1 LPGEAA
7 TLLRRADAPAARR
20 RQRDDQGV
28 RRFAV
33 GLSLALLAW
42 NNLVHL
48 LPGASA
54 GYVPLNLAATAA
66 VTAAARR
73 SGLSASDLGL
83 RRDRL
88 WAGARWGG
96 AVAAVVAGA
105 LAVAWAV
112 PALHPLLDDA
122 RVQRLSPGA
131 VAYHALVRIPLGT
144 VLFEEVAFRGALF
157 GALAPTSGRV
167 RAALASSAV
176 FGLWHVRPTLGLLD
190 ANDVADDPA
199 ARAVA
204 VAAAVLFT
212 AAGGLFFCALRV
224 RSGSTLA
231 PIVAH
236 ASTNSL
242 GLLASAVTS

>member
-1 LPGEAA
+1 
-7 TLLRRADAPAARR
+7 
-20 RQRDDQGV
+20 V

-54 GYVPLNLAATAA
+54 AYVPLNLAATAA